1 MGFSKDNFAGKM
13 NKGTFVTDAS
23 QVVTHTSRVWAE
35 MIKNPFVPSLLV
47 LSNMVA
53 CMLLWLAVAT
63 PASAAKIDLVEKEH
77 KRNVLSSIV

>member
-1 MGFSKDNFAGKM
+1 M

-53 CMLLWLAVAT
+53 CMLFWLAVAT
-63 PASAAKIDLVEKEH
+63 PASAAKIDLGQQKQDE
-77 KRNVLSSIV
+77 NVLASIV